1 MFAFGVCLVSVSYTE
16 SYAVTLLLFCICTA
30 AHGAYHS
37 TVVMNPND
45 ILPHHSGLAFGRIY
59 LISPKTHQYQNQK
72 YCQRAATYKTILD
85 NRVYYTV
92 VSHSHIMSHR
102 VEMAYLKTCA
112 KSYSILFK

>member
-45 ILPHHSGLAFGRIY
+45 ILPHHSGLAFGKI
-59 LISPKTHQYQNQK
+59 LLSPKAH
-72 YCQRAATYKTILD
+72 
-85 NRVYYTV
+85 
-92 VSHSHIMSHR
+92 
-102 VEMAYLKTCA
+102 
-112 KSYSILFK
+112 